1 MTAATGEQLASL
13 QLAHTKKRRFVMAIL
28 SVTLLAALLVSLSVG
43 ASGIPLA
50 SVIDALLMKVGLGRG
65 VATLG
70 EYAVLWSIRMPR
82 ALFAVVAGAGLAMSG
97 VLVQAVFRNPLAAPD
112 VIGTTG
118 GAACGAA
125 LALSFI
131 PIGAPAMIATFG
143 VPIAAFVMG
152 ALATF
157 LVLRASEMD
166 GRPSVVMMLLVGIA
180 INAFAGAM
188 VGLLTATSTDTRLRS
203 ITSWM
208 LGSIAGADWVQVA
221 CVAVTTVIGGLILLR
236 KARTLDSLSVGETE
250 AWASGIDVAFE
261 KRAAVGLAA
270 LLSATVVA
278 FAGMIGFVA
287 LVVPHLIR
295 LVLSASHRD
304 LVPASAFAG
313 ATLFLISDTIA
324 RNIVAPKE
332 LPVGVITAFI
342 GAPIFIFLLYQGARR
357 RASWLS

>member
-1 MTAATGEQLASL
+1 MNVATGEHLATLQLAS
-13 QLAHTKKRRFVMAIL
+13 ARKRRLVL
-28 SVTLLAALLVSLSVG
+28 ALLFMLLVVALLLSLSLG
-43 ASGIPLA
+43 ASGIPLPHI
-50 SVIDALLMKVGLGRG
+50 IDAFFSKFGLGQG
-65 VATLG
+65 IASMG
-70 EYAVLWSIRMPR
+70 ESAIFWNIRFPR
-82 ALFAVVAGAGLAMSG
+82 AMFAVVSGAGLAMSG

-125 LALSFI
+125 LALTFV
-131 PIGAPAMIATFG
+131 PVTAAPFFAAFS
-143 VPIAAFVMG
+143 VPAAAFVAG
-152 ALATF
+152 GLATM
-157 LVLRASEMD
+157 LVLRASEID
-166 GRPSVVMMLLVGIA
+166 GRPSAVMMLLVGIA
-180 INAFAGAM
+180 INAFTGAL

-208 LGSIAGADWVQVA
+208 LGSIAGADWTQVLIVTA
-221 CVAVTTVIGGLILLR
+221 TTVIGGLILWR
-236 KARTLDSLSVGETE
+236 KARTLDALSVGETE
-250 AWASGIDVAFE
+250 AWASGIDVSFE
-261 KRAAVGLAA
+261 KRAAVALAA

-295 LVLSASHRD
+295 VAMGATHRN
-304 LVPASAFAG
+304 LVPASALAG

-324 RNIVAPKE
+324 RNVVAPKE

-342 GAPIFIFLLYQGARR
+342 GAPIFVFLLYQGARR